1 MILNNDRMI
10 RSPLVTVLCLEGLDM
25 RKLWIYIAGSVV
37 GIAVIIWML
46 VLIFVNNA
54 EESKQQN
61 QTMAQ
66 NLLNAQNMDILH
78 NANIAQADKN
88 NGQRTANSDN
98 MEQNAMDKNSYYLR
112 FENDKVVIYREPNRE
127 FYDYADIKMDL
138 LPPEIKEQIKL
149 GMYIDGEERLY
160 DFLQT
165 YSS

>member
-1 MILNNDRMI
+1 
-10 RSPLVTVLCLEGLDM
+10 M

>member
-1 MILNNDRMI
+1 
-10 RSPLVTVLCLEGLDM
+10 M
-25 RKLWIYIAGSVV
+25 RKLWIYIVGSVV

-78 NANIAQADKN
+78 NADIAQTDKN